1 MIFFLMGLAVA
12 CFLTFLVWCYFYDI
26 NIDLKDQLEYRKKQF
41 NILYEQKENLY
52 KRKEKERKEY
62 QNCKLQLE
70 AYESEISRLKN
81 EKYKLESQL
90 KHKIVEHRIIQVLPK
105 SVTLRGK
112 IRKPQRLELWDVEQI
127 DNMTKRIIAKDL
139 VNQIVEGDLIQINTE
154 IDPKQLE
161 DVLYYELVVQKK
173 D

>member
-12 CFLTFLVWCYFYDI
+12 CFLTFLAWRYFYDI
-26 NIDLKDQLEYRKKQF
+26 NIDLKDQLEDKQKQLD
-41 NILYEQKENLY
+41 ILHEQH
-52 KRKEKERKEY
+52 EKTWKGY
-62 QNCKLQLE
+62 NTCKLQLE
-70 AYESEISRLKN
+70 AYESVTDKLKS
-81 EKYKLESQL
+81 EKSKLESQL

-112 IRKPQRLELWDVEQI
+112 IRKPQRLESWDAEQI
-127 DNMTKRIIAKDL
+127 DNMMKRIIAKDL

-154 IDPKQLE
+154 IDPVHLE
-161 DVLYYELVVQKK
+161 DVLYYEIVVQKK